1 MTRKTFQLCV
11 AVATAAIFSL
21 ATASVASAGIVF
33 TAPTNNS
40 YVQVSPTIEWTTQG
54 TIAEAAACTLDFN
67 NALAA
72 ATNPCNGSPYF
83 ATIDPTDPGNIL
95 WDLNIA
101 ALSTLDGVYELT
113 VQANFTVGGPDTQ
126 TFTFTRDTV
135 APAVTIDPV
144 ATPTNDNTPT
154 FTFSQTELNPGTLD
168 CAFDVPNLPSNTV
181 SGYAPCTSSTSA
193 TPSTPLADGGRAL
206 YVRST
211 DAAGNIGYAAMGV
224 IIDTALPSITVA
236 SPQPNQVLQSS
247 VPELSI
253 AAADPDPG
261 TGVSSLLCKYDAES
275 FLPCN
280 DTGFQAKS
288 LPHGPHT
295 LTVQATDGATNV
307 ATLVVPFSVNTS
319 LDDLPNPTVPT
330 GFKAKKLSGKVKGS
344 KYILKIQGSFAV
356 PAGFDPAVACKGTVR
371 FSITGKLK
379 GKKAKT
385 FRKSTALKPSGQ
397 TCTYSA
403 NFSIPKAYKGKRLVT
418 RTVFKGNALF
428 GGFSKTAVIRK
439 A

>member
-21 ATASVASAGIVF
+21 ATATVASAGIVF

-40 YVQVSPTIEWTTQG
+40 YFQVSPTIEWTTQG
-54 TIAEAAACTLDFN
+54 NIAQAPVCTLNFN

-72 ATNPCNGSPYF
+72 AANPCNGSPYF
-83 ATIDPTDPGNIL
+83 ATVDPTDPANL
-95 WDLNIA
+95 PWDLNIA
-101 ALSTLDGVYELT
+101 GLATIDGEYELSVEAT
-113 VQANFTVGGPDTQ
+113 FVGGPETE
-126 TFTFTRDTV
+126 TFTFTRDTL

-144 ATPTNDNTPT
+144 TTPTNDSTPT
-154 FTFSQTELNPGTLD
+154 FNFSQTELNPGAYD

-181 SGYAPCTSSTSA
+181 TGYATCTSPVTPGSA
-193 TPSTPLADGGRAL
+193 LADGGRAL

-224 IIDTALPSITVA
+224 IIDTVLPTITVA

-247 VPELSI
+247 VPELNI

-275 FLPCN
+275 FVACN
-280 DTGFQAKS
+280 DTGFLAKS
-288 LPHGPHT
+288 LAHGAHT

-307 ATLVVPFSVNTS
+307 ATLVVPFSVDTS
-319 LDDLPNPTVPT
+319 LDDLPNATVPG
-330 GFKAKKLSGKVKGS
+330 GFKAKKLSGKVKGA

-385 FRKSTALKPSGQ
+385 FRMSAALKPSGR
-397 TCTYSA
+397 TCIYSTS
-403 NFSIPKAYKGKRLVT
+403 FSIPKAYKGKRLVT
-418 RTVFKGNALF
+418 RTIFKGNALF

>member
-21 ATASVASAGIVF
+21 ATAAVASAGIVF
-33 TAPTNNS
+33 T
-40 YVQVSPTIEWTTQG
+40 SPTDNSAFQVGPTIVWKTQG
-54 TIAEAAACTLDFN
+54 FISGANCTLERD
-67 NALAA
+67 NAPLIATGPCADLPYSASPVPPPEEITWTLNTSGLA
-72 ATNPCNGSPYF
+72 T
-83 ATIDPTDPGNIL
+83 T
-95 WDLNIA
+95 
-101 ALSTLDGVYELT
+101 DGVYELT
-113 VQANFTVGGPDTQ
+113 VEATFAGGPETLP
-126 TFTFTRDTV
+126 FTFTRDTV

>member
-21 ATASVASAGIVF
+21 ATATVASAGIVF

-40 YVQVSPTIEWTTQG
+40 YFQVSPTIEWTTVG
-54 TIAEAAACTLDFN
+54 NIAEAPTCTLEFN
-67 NALAA
+67 NAPGAA
-72 ATNPCNGSPYF
+72 ENPCNGSPYF
-83 ATIDPTDPGNIL
+83 ATFDATDPANIT

-101 ALSTLDGVYELT
+101 GLATIDGVYELT
-113 VQANFTVGGPDTQ
+113 VEATFSGGPESA

-135 APAVTIDPV
+135 APAVTIDPEP
-144 ATPTNDNTPT
+144 TPTNDNTPT
-154 FTFSQTELNPGTLD
+154 FDFSEVELNPGTFA
-168 CAFDVPNLPSNTV
+168 CAFDVPNLASNTV

-224 IIDTALPSITVA
+224 IIDTVQPTITVT

-247 VPELSI
+247 VPELNI
-253 AAADPDPG
+253 AAADPNPG
-261 TGVSSLLCKYDAES
+261 TGVSSLLCKYDGDS
-275 FLPCN
+275 FVACN
-280 DTGFQAKS
+280 DTGFLAKS
-288 LPHGPHT
+288 LAHGAHT
-295 LTVQATDGATNV
+295 LTVQATDGANNV
-307 ATLVVPFSVNTS
+307 ATSAVPFSVNTS
-319 LDDLPNPTVPT
+319 LDDIPNATIPS
-330 GFKAKKLSGKVKGS
+330 GFKAKKIGGKVKGS

-371 FSITGKLK
+371 FSVTGKLK

-385 FRKSTALKPSGQ
+385 FRKNVAMKPSGN
-397 TCTYSA
+397 TCVYTTS
-403 NFSIPKAYKGKRLVT
+403 FSIPKAYKGKRLVT
-418 RTVFKGNALF
+418 RAIFKGNALL